1 MFSML
6 FSPKKVFIFL
16 VVSLFSLACTAQASL
31 IPTAPKINAKSYLL
45 IDYHSGHILTEKNI
59 SDRIEPASLT
69 KLMTAYVVMHEIED
83 GGIKMDDE
91 VTISEKAWRMKG
103 SRMFVEVNSK
113 VTVKELLLGMI
124 IQSGNDASVALAE
137 HTAGSED
144 SFANLM
150 NKHAAR
156 LGMTGSHFV
165 NSTGWPDKDH
175 YTTVSDLS
183 ILTRAMISEFPEHY
197 ALYRIKK
204 YTYNNIPQFNRN
216 RLLWIDERVDGVK
229 TGHTDSAGYC
239 LISSATKNEMRLIAV
254 VVGTKSERARETTSQ
269 KLLNYGFRF
278 FETFKLHT
286 ANAPLTDMRIWKG
299 EKETVPLGLTSSLYI
314 TTPRGKR
321 NKIKAHMNVDAT
333 IIAPI
338 KKGQEYGKV
347 EVRLGDELI
356 VERPLVALA
365 DVPEGGF
372 WTRTVDNIKLLFQ

>member
-1 MFSML
+1 MFSTL
-6 FSPKKVFIFL
+6 FLNKKVFISL
-16 VVSLFSLACTAQASL
+16 VISLLSLAHVAQASL
-31 IPTAPKINAKSYLL
+31 IPTAPKIKAKSYLL
-45 IDYHSGHILTEKNI
+45 IDYHSGHILAQSNL
-59 SDRIEPASLT
+59 SDRVEPASLT

-83 GGIKMDDE
+83 GGIKMEDE

-103 SRMFVEVNSK
+103 SRMFIEVNSK
-113 VTVKELLLGMI
+113 VTVKELLLGTI

-144 SFANLM
+144 SFATLM
-150 NKHAAR
+150 NKHAER
-156 LGMTGSHFV
+156 LGMSGSHFV
-165 NSTGWPDKDH
+165 NSTGWPDKEH
-175 YTTVSDLS
+175 YTTVSDLA
-183 ILTRAMISEFPEHY
+183 ILTRAMIQEFPEHY
-197 ALYRIKK
+197 SLYKIKK

-239 LISSATKNEMRLIAV
+239 LISSATKNEMRLISV
-254 VVGTKSERARETTSQ
+254 VVGTKSERARETESR

-278 FETFKLHT
+278 FETFKLHA

-333 IIAPI
+333 IVAPI
-338 KKGQEYGKV
+338 EKGQEYGKV
-347 EVRLGDELI
+347 EVKLGEEVI
-356 VERPLVALA
+356 AERPLVALE
-365 DVPEGGF
+365 DVPEGGI
-372 WTRTVDNIKLLFQ
+372 WTRTVDNIRLLFQ